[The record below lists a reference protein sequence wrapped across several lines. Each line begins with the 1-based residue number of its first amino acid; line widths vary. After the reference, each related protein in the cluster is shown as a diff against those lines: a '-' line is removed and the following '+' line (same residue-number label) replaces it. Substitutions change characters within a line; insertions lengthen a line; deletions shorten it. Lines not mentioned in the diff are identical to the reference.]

1 MNCYFLGGMTSE
13 GFKTDFN
20 ETIYSEDK
28 FTYILKGGPGTG
40 KSTIMK
46 KVAETFSDTD
56 DIDLY
61 YCSSDE
67 KSLDAVV
74 LNKKGI
80 IVVDGTSPHIFD
92 PIYPGIKQTIIHLG
106 DFWNTETLKKNEENI
121 ILTTKENSEWHKR
134 CRRYIT
140 ALSSINSDIYSIGLS
155 ALDKNKLFLVEHDI
169 KDPIEQG
176 TWNDNI
182 ITLREMDY
190 KNANPI
196 AINPHYFGEIKITP
210 KNKDIINFLTVG
222 VIKPRKKNNS
232 TIINA
237 VMDLH
242 NKGITN
248 FKVTVVGKG
257 HIKDIPKE
265 IQKYFDIKGRLP
277 FNKMYDEIEKADFL
291 ITAYDSDNP
300 RHLRYITTGTSG
312 NFQLIYG
319 FTKPCLINKKYAPL
333 NEFNEENSILYEN
346 PEDYSKAMEYAM
358 NMTQEEYS
366 SMQDNLK
373 ITTEKIYKKSL
384 ENTKKLLQRGNS

>member
-80 IVVDGTSPHIFD
+80 IVVDGTSPHTFD

-155 ALDKNKLFLVEHDI
+155 ALDKNKLSGF
-169 KDPIEQG
+169 IERFVKK
-176 TWNDNI
+176 NI
-182 ITLREMDY
+182 PDKKSTAGKVSFRKSSVMTQNGYISQEIPY
-190 KNANPI
+190 KNKFFLCDGLFAGSDFMLRKLEKCIIGRGYDIIISKCELCNNVLYEHI
-196 AINPHYFGEIKITP
+196 AIPELDMALISSTPLNKTEPNATKINFSRFYFNNKVSEKKERLNFSKKALSNMSDEAAECIKKAKGIHDELEKFYVSAIDFEKINKLTDKLIKEIK
-210 KNKDIINFLTVG
+210 K
-222 VIKPRKKNNS
+222 R
-232 TIINA
+232 
-237 VMDLH
+237 
-242 NKGITN
+242 
-248 FKVTVVGKG
+248 
-257 HIKDIPKE
+257 
-265 IQKYFDIKGRLP
+265 
-277 FNKMYDEIEKADFL
+277 
-291 ITAYDSDNP
+291 
-300 RHLRYITTGTSG
+300 
-312 NFQLIYG
+312 
-319 FTKPCLINKKYAPL
+319 
-333 NEFNEENSILYEN
+333 
-346 PEDYSKAMEYAM
+346 
-358 NMTQEEYS
+358 
-366 SMQDNLK
+366 
-373 ITTEKIYKKSL
+373 
-384 ENTKKLLQRGNS
+384 